1 MRYDTDME
9 ANMSGPGGALMH
21 VIKRQESS
29 KLLTCRVGSQWL
41 GLQVKQVREV
51 VTPQATTEMPLAPDA
66 VMGLINLRGRVITQ
80 LDVRKVIGLQE
91 RESDAYRVAIVETMS
106 GEDFGLVMD
115 EVGEVIDLD
124 LDMYEKTPKT
134 LDQIWRDV
142 SEGVLKQEER
152 VVVLVNVERFI
163 AMTIPQHADIPED
176 RVLH

>member
-1 MRYDTDME
+1 M
-9 ANMSGPGGALMH
+9 NGSGGALRH
-21 VIKRQESS
+21 VSKPQRSS
-29 KLLTCRVGSQWL
+29 ELLTCRVGRQWL
-41 GLQVKQVREV
+41 GLQVRQVREV
-51 VTPQATTEMPLAPDA
+51 VTPQPSTEMPLAPDA

-91 RESDAYRVAIVETMS
+91 READDYRVAIVETVT

-124 LDMYEKTPKT
+124 PDKYEKTPKT
-134 LDQIWRDV
+134 LDRVWQEV
-142 SEGVLKQEER
+142 SEGVLKQDER

-163 AMTIPQHADIPED
+163 AMTIPQLADLDEG